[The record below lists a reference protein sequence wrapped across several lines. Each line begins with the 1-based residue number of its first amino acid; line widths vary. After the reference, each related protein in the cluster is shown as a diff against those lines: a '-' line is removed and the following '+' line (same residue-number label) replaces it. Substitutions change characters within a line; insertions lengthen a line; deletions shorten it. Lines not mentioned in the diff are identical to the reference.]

1 MSAETQD
8 LVDKFHSE
16 TRAAD
21 ALELARRM
29 PPGPER
35 NEALKLASLL
45 RCAADAR
52 GLVFPKRGRP
62 RK

>member
-1 MSAETQD
+1 MMKEMQ
-8 LVDKFHSE
+8 
-16 TRAAD
+16 RAPERIDQEINATD
-21 ALELARRM
+21 ALERARSL

-45 RCAADAR
+45 RCTADSG
-52 GLVFPKRGRP
+52 GLVFAKRGRP